1 MRFDKNKIILIAVA
15 AVLAVVLAVLVIVA
29 LGKMEDLKISQPQET
44 TAPTQPEPAE
54 DLTVE
59 TPYGNLTFPGQWAD
73 FVLVER
79 TENPDLTVSFSAN
92 LSDEKV
98 HNLFDIRF
106 GEAVDPAV
114 GQVVSSEGVAVG
126 VHVKV
131 HPFNPDG
138 SWAVRDSEAVANML
152 ECLDR
157 VLAGLNMVPL
167 GTPIPEI
174 SGEEMVIET
183 PYCKL
188 YFPARWK
195 EELRLAMDET
205 DGYDLVF
212 HAVIGE
218 HDAVP
223 IFAVNFGGTEAMGTS
238 VRSMVTE
245 NDVPFDVRVRT
256 FGLEPEGWSKVDE
269 STIMSMQEDLNH
281 LLTKLMAE

>member
-1 MRFDKNKIILIAVA
+1 MRFDKNKMILIGVA
-15 AVLAVVLAVLVIVA
+15 AVLTIVLAVLVIVA
-29 LGKMEDLKISQPQET
+29 LGKMDDLKISQPQET
-44 TAPTQPEPAE
+44 TAPTQPEVVE

-73 FVLVER
+73 HVLVER
-79 TENPDLTVSFSAN
+79 TEDPDLTIAFTAK
-92 LSDEKV
+92 LSDDKR
-98 HNLFDIRF
+98 HDLFDIRF

-126 VHVKV
+126 VHVTV

-138 SWAVRDSEAVANML
+138 SWAVKDSDMVSNML
-152 ECLDR
+152 ECLDT

-188 YFPARWK
+188 YFPVRWK
-195 EELRLAMDET
+195 EELRLTMDET

-212 HAVIGE
+212 HAVIGKY
-218 HDAVP
+218 DAVP
-223 IFAVNFGGTEAMGTS
+223 IFAVNFGGTDAKGSS
-238 VRSMVTE
+238 VCRLTTE
-245 NDVPFDVRVRT
+245 NDVPFDVRART
-256 FGLEPEGWSKVDE
+256 FELELEGWSMVDQ
-269 STIMSMQEDLNH
+269 STIMAMQEDLNH